1 MEEPL
6 NKKLVLWLA
15 AGAIAIIAV
24 AALAMPVSA
33 VNKNVG
39 NDEFAQL
46 QSAGALV
53 VDVRTEGEF
62 TGGHIPGAVNV
73 PVDTVEQV
81 APTWDKDQPIAVYC
95 ATGARSANAAAY
107 LAGQGF
113 QKVYNLEKGIASWTG
128 EVAQGQSAA
137 SGPTGAGAVKTSGKP
152 LFIDFS
158 STS

>member
-1 MEEPL
+1 L
-6 NKKLVLWLA
+6 NKKLILWLA

-39 NDEFAQL
+39 NDEFVQV
-46 QSAGALV
+46 QTAGALV

-62 TGGHIPGAVNV
+62 AGGHIPGAVNV
-73 PVDTVEQV
+73 PVEKVQEV
-81 APTWDKDQPIAVYC
+81 ASTWNKDQPIAVYC
-95 ATGARSANAAAY
+95 ATGARSASAASY

-113 QKVYNLEKGIASWTG
+113 RKVYNLEAGIASWTG
-128 EVAQGQSAA
+128 EVAKGQSAA
-137 SGPTGAGAVKTSGKP
+137 AGPTGAGAVKTGGKP